1 MSTTMETAR
10 KPLEVLE
17 SEAWAVGLAP
27 MWRRPGMRGQPESRC
42 TPQRWSYSA
51 IKSLL
56 LRAAPHMSHAE
67 CERRVLILEN
77 TAMSG
82 SWSMSP
88 TLFAGVQ
95 LLLPG
100 EVAPVHRHS
109 QAALRFAFEGAGAHA
124 AIDGERLRIEP
135 GDLLVTPR
143 WAWHDH
149 GHDGQAPALWLDV
162 LDVPLVATLD
172 AEFREWGD
180 AECQQLA
187 SPPGTSEAMFG
198 QGMLPTGG
206 TGAARTDGGYLKRY
220 AYQRS
225 RAAVLQLM
233 SAGDIDP
240 WRGVKLQYID
250 PRSGGAVLPTIAAHL
265 QGLPAGMATRPLKST
280 ETSLLVVAEGE
291 GRASVGGSPHRLGL
305 HDMLLVPSWTE
316 LRLEAVQQSVV
327 FSVSNAP
334 LLKAVGLWRE
344 AQG

>member
-1 MSTTMETAR
+1 MSAATGTAM
-10 KPLEVLE
+10 KPLDVLE
-17 SEAWAVGLAP
+17 SEARAAGLAP

-42 TPQRWSYSA
+42 APQSWSYAA
-51 IKSLL
+51 IRSLL

-77 TAMSG
+77 AAMSG
-82 SWSMSP
+82 TWSMSP

-109 QAALRFAFEGAGAHA
+109 QAALRFAFEGNGAHA
-124 AIDGERLRIEP
+124 AIDGERLPIEP

-149 GHDGQAPALWLDV
+149 GHDGQDPALWLDV

-172 AEFREWGD
+172 AEFREWGGD
-180 AECQQLA
+180 ERQQLS

-206 TGAARTDGGYLKRY
+206 IDAALTDGRYLKRY
-220 AYQRS
+220 AYTRS
-225 RAAVLQLM
+225 RAAVMQLM
-233 SAGDIDP
+233 SAGELDP

-265 QGLPAGMATRPLKST
+265 QALPGGMVTRPLKST
-280 ETSLLVVAEGE
+280 ETSLLVVTEGE
-291 GRASVGGSPHRLGL
+291 VRASLGGRSYLLGL

-316 LRLEAVQQSVV
+316 LRLEAVRQSFV